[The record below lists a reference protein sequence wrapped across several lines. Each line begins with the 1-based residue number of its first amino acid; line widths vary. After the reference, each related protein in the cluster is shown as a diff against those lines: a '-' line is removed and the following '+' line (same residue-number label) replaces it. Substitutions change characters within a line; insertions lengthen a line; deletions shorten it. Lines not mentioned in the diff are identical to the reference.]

1 MADMTPTTRQ
11 TVLPKMIPLE
21 CFNMYG
27 WFRNESWDRLFF
39 NEVYYDYDRYTEND
53 YKLA

>member
-1 MADMTPTTRQ
+1 MADMTPTTRT